1 MYVYLNNAA
10 TTKTDGRVLFKMS
23 KYYSELFENP
33 MTSNY
38 SPLAKN
44 VEDEMEISRENVA
57 KLINAKKEEIY
68 FTSGGTESDNWAIKG
83 TALLNW
89 DKKGEIISIPIEH
102 MAIIKTLET
111 VKKWGFD
118 IKFLPVDKYGMVDPE
133 DLKKIITKKT
143 FLVSIMHANNE
154 IGTIEPIEEIGKI
167 CKENGVLFHT
177 DAVQSACHIDI
188 DVNKMNI
195 DLLSISAHKFYGP
208 KGVGALYIRKGVDI
222 YPFMDGGHQENELRS
237 GTHNSPGIIGLGE
250 AVRIAM
256 EEMEEEKKSIL
267 FMKKMIEERIK
278 KIEGIKINGHPEKR
292 LPNNLS
298 LTIDRVNAE
307 TMLTYLAINGII
319 VSAGAAC
326 SAKEKSPSH
335 VLKAI
340 GLSDELAH
348 NTIRISLGKFNLV
361 KEIEYFNEV
370 FEYGVK
376 RFREMAPK

>member
-23 KYYSELFENP
+23 KYFSELYENP

-44 VEDEMEISRENVA
+44 VEDEMDKSREYIA
-57 KLINAKKEEIY
+57 KLINCKSSEIY

-83 TALLNW
+83 ICLKNW
-89 DKKGEIISIPIEH
+89 ENKGEIISTPIEH
-102 MAIIKTLET
+102 MAIIGTLKT

-118 IKFLPVDKYGMVDPE
+118 IKFLPVDKYGIVDPD
-133 DLKKIITKKT
+133 DLRKLISKKT
-143 FLVSIMHANNE
+143 LLVSVMHANNE

-167 CKENGVLFHT
+167 CKEYGILFHT
-177 DAVQSACHIDI
+177 DAVQTACHIDI
-188 DVNKMNI
+188 DVQKMNI

-208 KGVGALYIRKGVDI
+208 KGVGALYIRDGVQI
-222 YPFMDGGHQENELRS
+222 EPFIDGGHQEKGLRS
-237 GTHNSPGIIGLGE
+237 GTHNSPSIIGMGE
-250 AVRIAM
+250 AVNIALK
-256 EEMEEEKKSIL
+256 EMEEERKNVL
-267 FMKKMIEERIK
+267 YLRKMIEERVK
-278 KIEGIKINGHPEKR
+278 EIEGVYINGHPEKR

-298 LTIDRVNAE
+298 LTVEKVKAE
-307 TMLTYLAINGII
+307 SLLTYLALNGII

-326 SAKEKSPSH
+326 SAKEKEPSH

-340 GLSDELAH
+340 GVPDDLAY
-348 NTIRISLGKFNLV
+348 NTIRISLGKFNYQ

-370 FEYGVK
+370 FYEGIK
-376 RFREMAPK
+376 KLREFAPK

>member
-44 VEDEMEISRENVA
+44 VEDEMENSRENVA
-57 KLINAKKEEIY
+57 KLLNAKRDEIY

-83 TALLNW
+83 VALSNW
-89 DKKGEIISIPIEH
+89 DKKGEFISTPIEH
-102 MAIIKTLET
+102 MAVLKTLET

-118 IKFLPVDKYGMVDPE
+118 IKFLPVDKYGMVDPN
-133 DLKKIITKKT
+133 DLKNLITKKT
-143 FLVSIMHANNE
+143 LLVSVMHANNE

-167 CKENGVLFHT
+167 TKENGVIFHT
-177 DAVQSACHIDI
+177 DAVQSFCHIDI

-208 KGVGALYIRKGVDI
+208 KGVGALYIRKGIDI
-222 YPFMDGGHQENELRS
+222 SPFMDGGHQENELRS

-250 AVRIAM
+250 AVKIAT
-256 EEMEEEKKSIL
+256 EEMEEEKKSVL
-267 FMKKMIEERIK
+267 FMKKMIEDRVK
-278 KIEGIKINGHPEKR
+278 NIEGVNINGHPEKR

-307 TMLTYLAINGII
+307 TMLTYLAVNGII
-319 VSAGAAC
+319 VSAGSAC
-326 SAKEKSPSH
+326 SAKEKSASH
-335 VLKAI
+335 VLKTI
-340 GLSDELAH
+340 GLPDELAH

-370 FEYGVK
+370 FEYGVIK
-376 RFREMAPK
+376 FREMAPK